1 MYIKPNVIV
10 SRVDRF
16 WENAAQSP
24 LQIVQ
29 LPLFIERGVKVY
41 IKRDDLLHPFVSG
54 NKWRKLKYNLLEAE
68 KLGLK
73 QLVTFGG
80 AYSNHIA
87 AVAAAGQAMG
97 FETLG
102 IIRGDE
108 LHVDS
113 NQTLQFAS
121 HCGMHL
127 QFVSRTEYRDKER
140 LVNHLGGDWYVL
152 PEGGSNQL
160 AIKGVGEAVVE
171 IQSQLAA
178 PIDYLCTA
186 FGTGGTSAGL
196 LSAAA
201 LAKVLVFSSLKIKKS
216 DVETHLAA
224 FVPLQDKKLDIFTDY
239 HFGGYGKETEELNQ
253 FIDDFEQET
262 MIPLEQVYTGK
273 MMYGVV
279 DLVQK
284 GYFNPG
290 DVVVVLHSG
299 GLQGKRK

>member
-1 MYIKPNVIV
+1 M

-29 LPLFIERGVKVY
+29 LPLFTEREVKVY
-41 IKRDDLLHPFVSG
+41 IKRDDLLHPYVSG
-54 NKWRKLKYNLLEAE
+54 NKWRKLKYNLIEAE
-68 KLGLK
+68 NLGFRR
-73 QLVTFGG
+73 LVTFGG

-108 LHVDS
+108 LRVDS
-113 NQTLQFAS
+113 NPTLQFAS
-121 HCGMHL
+121 SCGMNL
-127 QFVSRTEYRDKER
+127 QFVGRTEYRDKER
-140 LVNHLGGDWYVL
+140 LVKHLGGDWYVI

-160 AIKGVGEAVVE
+160 AIKGVGELVRE
-171 IQSQLAA
+171 IQFQLAA

-186 FGTGGTSAGL
+186 FGTGGTAAGL
-196 LSAAA
+196 LSVAESS
-201 LAKVLVFSSLKIKKS
+201 KVLVFSSLKIKKS
-216 DVETHLAA
+216 DVEMHLAS
-224 FVPLQDKKLDIFTDY
+224 FVPLQDKTLDIFTDY

-253 FIDDFEQET
+253 FIDDFEQKT
-262 MIPLEQVYTGK
+262 LVPVEQVYTGK

-284 GYFNPG
+284 GYFNPE